1 ACVSIFRQTWWKA
14 MAAMASFLWMFFLW
28 QSGLGTLVAGKSTKR
43 RGDEGRSGQRCPIC
57 QKLAVE
63 AGDIW
68 RQAKTTKPGSPYH
81 YIGAGSQGQAPEKKV
96 LEVLARKVC
105 NRNALTQLPN
115 PKGYTLHHPTLQFE
129 CDDVLE
135 TFGES
140 LVDALTLGEDLA
152 TFCWEVDICGSSD
165 VKFFDFEPEDDD
177 DPEEEEVKV
186 AKKEL

>member
-1 ACVSIFRQTWWKA
+1 
-14 MAAMASFLWMFFLW
+14 MFAQLLLR
-28 QSGLGTLVAGKSTKR
+28 LGTLVAGKSTKR

-81 YIGAGSQGQAPEKKV
+81 YICAGSQGQAPEKKV

-152 TFCWEVDICGSSD
+152 TFCPGPPGGGPWEAPGVWRPKVDICGSSD

-177 DPEEEEVKV
+177 DPEEADVKV